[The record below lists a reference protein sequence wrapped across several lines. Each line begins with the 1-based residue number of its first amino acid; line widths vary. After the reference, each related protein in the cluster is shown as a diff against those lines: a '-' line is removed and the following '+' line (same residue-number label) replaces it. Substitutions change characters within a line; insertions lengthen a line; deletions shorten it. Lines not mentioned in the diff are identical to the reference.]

1 MPIPPA
7 SIYHLIVSRT
17 TVCSEQGIIL
27 DSHGPCGQKMLPYV
41 YLKSLQFKPS
51 RPAISGVT
59 SRVQMLSVL
68 LWPHPYSFE
77 TSPWGYGED
86 SVS

>member
-1 MPIPPA
+1 
-7 SIYHLIVSRT
+7 
-17 TVCSEQGIIL
+17 
-27 DSHGPCGQKMLPYV
+27 MLPYV